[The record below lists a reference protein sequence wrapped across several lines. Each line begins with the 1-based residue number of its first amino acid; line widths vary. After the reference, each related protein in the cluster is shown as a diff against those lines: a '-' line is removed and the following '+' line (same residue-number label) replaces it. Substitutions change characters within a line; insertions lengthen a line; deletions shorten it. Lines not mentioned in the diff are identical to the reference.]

1 MNGQAPSQR
10 VTPSLHSRYRELR
23 ERTIAVR
30 SLMNGTV
37 EFYISS
43 CSFQMG
49 RLLRR
54 IAMRA
59 GTQVLSP
66 IPELPEES
74 RSPTPVSDAFN
85 ASPERPE
92 NPKLSEEE
100 CFMKHLQSLAADYKM
115 EMEQVGRQ
123 LRVMQ
128 RRNARIEKNAEFYHV
143 EYDNYKRNWDK
154 NQEKILGLKT
164 RLDKNQPLKKV
175 IDRLHSLQ
183 DENKRLRASY
193 FQTVLDNNFL
203 RKTWKNME
211 GEGIENEEF
220 PDVENMREAI
230 APRPPT
236 APDNGRAGSAR
247 RRPYTGRSREDR
259 PHLPP
264 ITENNKTVTPHKKT
278 TAESPEKKQSK
289 SSVHLPQL
297 GTMVPTPP
305 TGPRR
310 NAPSRRQSRIPLALP
325 PIRGATSVDSLRL
338 PRQGVQDIGR
348 KSRDLQGTRV
358 SRD

>member
-1 MNGQAPSQR
+1 
-10 VTPSLHSRYRELR
+10 
-23 ERTIAVR
+23 
-30 SLMNGTV
+30 
-37 EFYISS
+37 
-43 CSFQMG
+43 MG
-49 RLLRR
+49 RLLRK

-74 RSPTPVSDAFN
+74 RSPTPVSAGAFN
-85 ASPERPE
+85 ASPKRPE

-100 CFMKHLQSLAADYKM
+100 CFMKHLQSLAADYKK

-143 EYDNYKRNWDK
+143 EYDNYKWNWDK

-164 RLDKNQPLKKV
+164 RLDKYKPLKKV

-211 GEGIENEEF
+211 GEEIEDEEF
-220 PDVENMREAI
+220 PDVENVREAI

-247 RRPYTGRSREDR
+247 RRPYTGRSRADR

-264 ITENNKTVTPHKKT
+264 ITENNKTVTPHKQT
-278 TAESPEKKQSK
+278 TVESHEKKQSK
-289 SSVHLPQL
+289 SPVHLPQL

-305 TGPRR
+305 TCPRR